1 MEEAPAKRLECFFLK
16 TLSIG
21 AMFGFALH
29 QTIVHTVCMV
39 AVALV
44 CRAQYASAI
53 MPNAGLFSA
62 RFPGT
67 GSGVPVTR
75 GLPLRIGMG
84 MMNFD
89 AVRQSLR
96 GLITVASAGGSA
108 AVLGGILLNA
118 GKRKGD
124 KDGFDFSA
132 LQR

>member
-1 MEEAPAKRLECFFLK
+1 MS
-16 TLSIG
+16 T
-21 AMFGFALH
+21 
-29 QTIVHTVCMV
+29 HTVCMV
-39 AVALV
+39 VLGILL
-44 CRAQYASAI
+44 CRAQCASAI
-53 MPNAGLFSA
+53 MPNAGLFPA
-62 RFPGT
+62 RFPGSGIP

-75 GLPLRIGMG
+75 GLTLRIGMG

-96 GLITVASAGGSA
+96 GVITVASAGGSA

>member
-1 MEEAPAKRLECFFLK
+1 
-16 TLSIG
+16 
-21 AMFGFALH
+21 
-29 QTIVHTVCMV
+29 
-39 AVALV
+39 
-44 CRAQYASAI
+44 
-53 MPNAGLFSA
+53 
-62 RFPGT
+62 
-67 GSGVPVTR
+67 
-75 GLPLRIGMG
+75 MG

-96 GLITVASAGGSA
+96 GVITVASAGGSA